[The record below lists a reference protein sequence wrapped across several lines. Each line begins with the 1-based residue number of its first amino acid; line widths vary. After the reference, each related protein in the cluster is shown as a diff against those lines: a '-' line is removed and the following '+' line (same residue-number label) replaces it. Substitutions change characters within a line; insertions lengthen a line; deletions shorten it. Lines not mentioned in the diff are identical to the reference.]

1 MKLVV
6 VSGGTSDPSSTRM
19 LADRI
24 TTRVLE
30 RAVDAHLDVR
40 TSIIELRPL
49 AAELASAQVTGFA
62 PPAVASA
69 IATLAEA
76 DALIVATPV
85 YKAGVSGLVKSFFD
99 VVDQDLLIA
108 VPTVLA
114 ATAGTAR
121 HALVADEQLRSLF
134 AYLRTLTTPTSVFA
148 ASDDWGSRS
157 LGERIDRAAHELV
170 VLAAAD
176 VKSAMRDAGTHYNR
190 VFGGASDGAD
200 EIEFD
205 TDLMRLATGGSA
217 GPAPAGPGGPRSGLT
232 AMRLGPVPRVRPV

>member
-24 TTRVLE
+24 TARVLE
-30 RAVDAHLDVR
+30 RAGQAGLEVT
-40 TSIIELRPL
+40 TSIVELRPL
-49 AAELASAQVTGFA
+49 AADLASAQVTGFA

-76 DALIVATPV
+76 DALVVATPV

-114 ATAGTAR
+114 ATAGTSR

-134 AYLRTLTTPTSVFA
+134 AYLRALSTPTSVFA
-148 ASDDWGSRS
+148 ASDDWGTKG

-176 VKSAMRDAGTHYNR
+176 VKAAMRDAGTRYNR
-190 VFGGASDGAD
+190 VFGGASEGAD
-200 EIEFD
+200 VIEFD

-217 GPAPAGPGGPRSGLT
+217 G
-232 AMRLGPVPRVRPV
+232 VPPVRPV

>member
-1 MKLVV
+1 MNLVV

-24 TTRVLE
+24 TARVLE
-30 RAVDAHLDVR
+30 RAAQERLEVT
-40 TSIIELRPL
+40 TSVIELRPL

-62 PPAVASA
+62 PPEVAAA
-69 IATLAEA
+69 IAALAQA

-114 ATAGTAR
+114 ATAGTSR

-148 ASDDWGSRS
+148 ASEDWGTKA
-157 LGERIDRAAHELV
+157 LGDRIDRAAHELV
-170 VLAAAD
+170 VLLAAE
-176 VKSAMRDAGTHYNR
+176 VKTAMRGAGTRYNR
-190 VFGGASDGAD
+190 VFGGAAEGSD

-217 GPAPAGPGGPRSGLT
+217 G
-232 AMRLGPVPRVRPV
+232 VPPVRPV

>member
-24 TTRVLE
+24 TARVLE
-30 RAVDAHLDVR
+30 RATDSGVEVTASV
-40 TSIIELRPL
+40 IELRPL

-62 PPAVASA
+62 PPAVAA
-69 IATLAEA
+69 AVATLAEA
-76 DALIVATPV
+76 DALVVATPV

-121 HALVADEQLRSLF
+121 HALVADEQLRSLL
-134 AYLRTLTTPTSVFA
+134 AYLRALTTPTSVFA
-148 ASDDWGSRS
+148 ASEDWGSKA
-157 LGERIDRAAHELV
+157 LADRIDRAAHELV
-170 VLAAAD
+170 VLVAAD
-176 VKSAMRDAGTHYNR
+176 VRSAMRDAGTRYNR
-190 VFGGASDGAD
+190 VFGGAAEGAD
-200 EIEFD
+200 EVEFD
-205 TDLMRLATGGSA
+205 SDLMRLATGGSA
-217 GPAPAGPGGPRSGLT
+217 AVP
-232 AMRLGPVPRVRPV
+232 PVRAV

>member
-24 TTRVLE
+24 TARVLE
-30 RAVDAHLDVR
+30 RATDAGLEVS

-49 AAELASAQVTGFA
+49 AAELASALV
-62 PPAVASA
+62 
-69 IATLAEA
+69 
-76 DALIVATPV
+76 VATPV

-114 ATAGTAR
+114 ATAGTSR

-134 AYLRTLTTPTSVFA
+134 AYLRALSTPTSVFA
-148 ASDDWGSRS
+148 ASEDWGSKG
-157 LGERIDRAAHELV
+157 LGERIDRAAHELI

-176 VKSAMRDAGTHYNR
+176 VKVAMRDAGTHYNR
-190 VFGGASDGAD
+190 IFGGASEGAD
-200 EIEFD
+200 EVEFD
-205 TDLMRLATGGSA
+205 TDLMRLATGG
-217 GPAPAGPGGPRSGLT
+217 PAVIP
-232 AMRLGPVPRVRPV
+232 PVRAV

>member
-24 TTRVLE
+24 TARVLE
-30 RAVDAHLDVR
+30 RATEAGVEVTASV
-40 TSIIELRPL
+40 IELRPL

-62 PPAVASA
+62 PPAVAAA

-76 DALIVATPV
+76 DGLIVATPV

-114 ATAGTAR
+114 ATAGTSR

-134 AYLRTLTTPTSVFA
+134 AYLRALTTPTSVFA
-148 ASDDWGSRS
+148 AQEDWGSTGLADRV
-157 LGERIDRAAHELV
+157 DRAAHELV
-170 VLAAAD
+170 VLLEAG
-176 VKSAMRDAGTHYNR
+176 VKTAMRDAGTHYHR
-190 VFGGASDGAD
+190 VFGSAAQGEDG
-200 EIEFD
+200 IEFD
-205 TDLMRLATGGSA
+205 SDLMRLATGGSA
-217 GPAPAGPGGPRSGLT
+217 AG
-232 AMRLGPVPRVRPV
+232 AVRPVRPV

>member
-24 TTRVLE
+24 TARVLE
-30 RAVDAHLDVR
+30 RATGEGVDLSASV
-40 TSIIELRPL
+40 IELRPL

-62 PPAVASA
+62 PPAVAAA

-121 HALVADEQLRSLF
+121 HALVADEQLRSLL
-134 AYLRTLTTPTSVFA
+134 AYLRALTTPTSVFA
-148 ASDDWGSRS
+148 ASEDWGSKS
-157 LGERIDRAAHELV
+157 LGDRIDRAAHELV
-170 VLAAAD
+170 VLVAAG
-176 VKSAMRDAGTHYNR
+176 VKDAMRDAGTRYNR
-190 VFGGASDGAD
+190 VFGGAAEGAD

-205 TDLMRLATGGSA
+205 SDLMRLATGGSA
-217 GPAPAGPGGPRSGLT
+217 A
-232 AMRLGPVPRVRPV
+232 VPPVRPV

>member
-24 TTRVLE
+24 TARVLA
-30 RAVDAHLDVR
+30 RAADEGVDADTTV
-40 TSIIELRPL
+40 IELRPL

-62 PPAVASA
+62 SPALAAV
-69 IATLAEA
+69 IADLADA
-76 DALIVATPV
+76 DALVVATPV
-85 YKAGVSGLVKSFFD
+85 YKAGISGLVKSFFD

-114 ATAGTAR
+114 ATAGTSR

-148 ASDDWGSRS
+148 ASEDWGTTA
-157 LGERIDRAAHELV
+157 LTERIDRAAHELV
-170 VLAAAD
+170 VLVAAD
-176 VKSAMRDAGTHYNR
+176 VKRAMRDAGTHYNR
-190 VFGGASDGAD
+190 VFGGAAEGAD
-200 EIEFD
+200 EIDLD
-205 TDLMRLATGGSA
+205 TDLMRLATGG
-217 GPAPAGPGGPRSGLT
+217 
-232 AMRLGPVPRVRPV
+232 

>member
-6 VSGGTSDPSSTRM
+6 VSGGTSDPSSTRI

-24 TTRVLE
+24 TARVLE
-30 RAVDAHLDVR
+30 RATEAGLEVS
-40 TSIIELRPL
+40 TSVIELRPL

-62 PPAVASA
+62 PPAVAAA
-69 IATLAEA
+69 IASLAEA

-148 ASDDWGSRS
+148 AQEDWGSKG
-157 LGERIDRAAHELV
+157 LAQRIDRAAHELV
-170 VLAAAD
+170 VLVEAG
-176 VKSAMRDAGTHYNR
+176 VKTAMREAGTQYNR
-190 VFGGASDGAD
+190 VFGGASEGAD
-200 EIEFD
+200 EVEFD

-217 GPAPAGPGGPRSGLT
+217 AAP
-232 AMRLGPVPRVRPV
+232 PVRRV

>member
-1 MKLVV
+1 MKLVLV
-6 VSGGTSDPSSTRM
+6 TGGTSDPSSTRM
-19 LADRI
+19 LGDRI
-24 TTRVLE
+24 LGRALE
-30 RAVDAHLDVR
+30 RAAEAGIDLTASVV
-40 TSIIELRPL
+40 ELRPL

-62 PPAVASA
+62 PPAVAAA
-69 IATLAEA
+69 IAVLAEA

-114 ATAGTAR
+114 ATAGTSR

-148 ASDDWGSRS
+148 ASEDWGSKS
-157 LGERIDRAAHELV
+157 LADRIDRAAHELV
-170 VLAAAD
+170 VLVAAG
-176 VKSAMRDAGTHYNR
+176 VKTAMRDAGTHYNR
-190 VFGGASDGAD
+190 VFGGASAGSD

-205 TDLMRLATGGSA
+205 SDLMRLATGGSV
-217 GPAPAGPGGPRSGLT
+217 G
-232 AMRLGPVPRVRPV
+232 VPPVRPV